1 MPIKRL
7 STTGRAAFPR
17 IGKLRKGGE
26 KGAKGFG
33 ADLTYFRFTADKGY
47 EDAAAVFAEIYG
59 DQPQALRVYLPY
71 AEPRRNFD
79 AWQEQWGRGETLIH
93 RCDGETCV
101 KWLEDGKPVTDY
113 EMKQR
118 HPCPGGCKPVGRLEV
133 ILPEMWESG
142 YMGLVTMETHSVN
155 DIAHIEA
162 VLAEMYERSDH
173 DKGLQGIAFVLRR
186 KEERIKRATE
196 TGMQTMTKWL
206 VKIEPEPEWMLA
218 QLDVARREQLGVTEP
233 DVVAVDDPGDLPVDV
248 ETGEILDDD
257 EPEQLYDDEEPEPV
271 VPTAGGWV
279 AWGENAQKAFWAKAR
294 EKGLS
299 KNVIHMG
306 FGVESMTE
314 FTGPKEDA
322 WTILRALDYALNK
335 YDIGVAG
342 LSSALGE
349 PVSVTVRQGADFAAI
364 KDTVDAWIEEQV
376 AGGAEIQVQGEL
388 A

>member
-248 ETGEILDDD
+248 ETGEIMEDGD
-257 EPEQLYDDEEPEPV
+257 EGEVEQLYDADEPEPDATEPDPAEIERV
-271 VPTAGGWV
+271 KPLYG
-279 AWGENAQKAFWAKAR
+279 QQAKWF
-294 EKGLS
+294 KGRLQEIGVTLNEGKRLLS
-299 KNVIHMG
+299 KRLG
-306 FGVESMTE
+306 RDLE
-314 FTGPKEDA
+314 FYYDSGLMPQDA
-322 WTILRALDYALNK
+322 ITAIAL
-335 YDIGVAG
+335 
-342 LSSALGE
+342 
-349 PVSVTVRQGADFAAI
+349 
-364 KDTVDAWIEEQV
+364 QV
-376 AGGAEIQVQGEL
+376 ADEAEAPGQEGLPI
-388 A
+388 

>member
-118 HPCPGGCKPVGRLEV
+118 HSCPGGCKPVGRLEV

-248 ETGEILDDD
+248 ETGEILED
-257 EPEQLYDDEEPEPV
+257 EEPEYPAEGHEQLYDDEEPEPEDDL
-271 VPTAGGWV
+271 PTAKEIAALKALYKKQGHMVLKRLDEMGLTLDEGRRYLSQRVGRPLEHWYDSGLKPQDAINAIALAV
-279 AWGENAQKAFWAKAR
+279 ADAAE
-294 EKGLS
+294 
-299 KNVIHMG
+299 
-306 FGVESMTE
+306 
-314 FTGPKEDA
+314 GPE
-322 WTILRALDYALNK
+322 
-335 YDIGVAG
+335 
-342 LSSALGE
+342 
-349 PVSVTVRQGADFAAI
+349 
-364 KDTVDAWIEEQV
+364 
-376 AGGAEIQVQGEL
+376 QGEL